1 MKRILIKLAFL
12 HRKEVR
18 TGFVLPGGENTDDVI
33 RFWIRF

>member
-1 MKRILIKLAFL
+1 MKRILNKLAFL

-18 TGFVLPGGENTDDVI
+18 TGFVLTGEENTDDVI